1 MNERTRQ
8 AYLSRSSLICCVLA
22 AVVFAP
28 FAGVIASAQTA
39 QPSAV
44 ASAAPKAD
52 ARAAALA
59 RIEAAIEARRKELN
73 IPGMSFAIVKG
84 DEVIYLKGL
93 GFKDFERKIAVTPDT
108 LFAIGSSSKAF
119 TALAAAMSQDEGKLS
134 LDDSPKKF
142 LPYFKLQDPE
152 ADAKIVMRDL
162 LSHRSGLNR
171 TDLAWITGR
180 LSREEIIRVAGEA
193 KPTAKFREKFLY
205 QNVMYGAAGEAV
217 ARAQG
222 RSWDDL
228 MRECIFRPL
237 GMTRTVTTIGDMT
250 KSSDYSFGYDYA
262 PATKVT
268 RRLPFRDFPQMAP
281 AGAINSSA
289 RDMTNWLRLMIG
301 GGAFAG
307 KRLVSEAAM
316 AELVKP
322 HIEIAPKLAYG
333 LGWFL
338 REWRGKPVVE
348 HGGNVDGFNA
358 LVAFMPEERLGFVML
373 TNVTSSPLGQ
383 TAMEAVW
390 SNLAGDVNARQA
402 SQPSSPLAGELQ
414 RKTGKYLFAEA
425 NLSVDVALA
434 DGKLTANVPGQPLYT
449 LQDAG
454 GGRYAL
460 TVNGGAL
467 PGYFASFRPVK
478 ANEAELEMLLEQPQG
493 NLVLSRVKPVTADGK
508 PIESTAGADA
518 AATETL
524 RALVG
529 IYAAKDGRGTIEVAE
544 RAGKISLVVP
554 GQPPYPLSPRDLNV
568 FRTGGLPDTY
578 SVRVDRDA
586 AGKISGIT
594 LRQPEGEFAFT
605 RAADFKAP
613 FTTEEL
619 MTKVIA
625 AMGGEAALR
634 NHKSLRQTFEVDFEN
649 QGIKGAGTT
658 LTSAPNL
665 YRQEM
670 RLTALGKEIAR
681 ITETFDG
688 TRKVSETTFS
698 PIDEASGAALD
709 NARIEADF
717 YQPLDWRT
725 LFKTIEITGTK
736 KVGDEECYVVR
747 KTPVAGNVITDYV
760 SAQTF
765 LVMRRDSVQASSTSE
780 VTQPV
785 TETFSDYRAVDGIN
799 LPFKVVAQQPS
810 IGTIVM
816 RMTEARANVPLAADV
831 FRVPAMTAN
840 ASAADR

>member
-1 MNERTRQ
+1 MRECTRQ
-8 AYLSRSSLICCVLA
+8 VYLSRSSVICCVL

-28 FAGVIASAQTA
+28 FAGFIASAQTA
-39 QPSAV
+39 QPATV
-44 ASAAPKAD
+44 ASAAPKTD
-52 ARAAALA
+52 AHAAALA

-93 GFKDFERKIAVTPDT
+93 GVKDFERKVAVTPDT

-171 TDLAWITGR
+171 TDLAWVTGK
-180 LSREEIIRVAGEA
+180 LTREEIIRVAGQA

-222 RSWDDL
+222 KSWDDV
-228 MRECIFRPL
+228 MRERIFLPL
-237 GMTRTVTTIGDMT
+237 GMTRTVTTIGEMT
-250 KSSDYSFGYDYA
+250 KSNDYSFGYDYA
-262 PATKVT
+262 PATKIT
-268 RRLPFRDFPQMAP
+268 RRLPYREFPQMAP

-322 HIEIAPKLAYG
+322 HIEIAPKIGYG

-338 REWRGKPVVE
+338 REWKGKRVVE
-348 HGGNVDGFNA
+348 HGGNIDGFNA

-390 SNLAGDVNARQA
+390 SNLAGYAGANAA
-402 SQPSSPLAGELQ
+402 QPSSPLAGELQ

-425 NLSVDVALA
+425 NLSIDVALA

-449 LQDAG
+449 LQDGG

-460 TVNGGAL
+460 TVNGSAL

-478 ANEAELEMLLEQPQG
+478 ANEAELEMFLEQPQG
-493 NLVLSRVKPVTADGK
+493 NFTLARIKPADPK
-508 PIESTAGADA
+508 AAGDTMKDT
-518 AATETL
+518 ATEGTL

-529 IYAAKDGRGTIEVAE
+529 SYTLKEGKANIEIVERDGRVL
-544 RAGKISLVVP
+544 LVVA
-554 GQPPYPLSPRDLNV
+554 GQPSYPLYVREPDV
-568 FRTGGLPDTY
+568 YGATGLPDSY
-578 SVRVDRDA
+578 SVKATRDA
-586 AGKISGIT
+586 AGKITGIT
-594 LRQPEGEFAFT
+594 LRQPQGDFPLT
-605 RAADFKAP
+605 RAASFNAP
-613 FTTEEL
+613 LTAEEL
-619 MTKVIA
+619 MNKIVA
-625 AMGGEAALR
+625 AIGGEAALR
-634 NHKSLRQTFEVDFEN
+634 NRKSLRQTFAIDFEN
-649 QGIKGAGTT
+649 QGITGTGTT
-658 LTSAPNL
+658 LGSAPNL
-665 YRQEM
+665 YRQEV
-670 RLTALGKEIAR
+670 RLTALGKEIAQ
-681 ITETFDG
+681 ITETFNG
-688 TRKVSETTFS
+688 TREVTQTTFS
-698 PIDEASGAALD
+698 PTDEASGAALD
-709 NARIEADF
+709 NARLEADF
-717 YQPLDWRT
+717 YQPLNWRT

-736 KVGDEECYVVR
+736 KVGDEECYVVK
-747 KTPVAGNVITDYV
+747 KTPVAGNAITDYV
-760 SAQTF
+760 STQTF
-765 LVMRRDSVQASSTSE
+765 LVMRRDSLQTSSTSE
-780 VTQPV
+780 VTLPV
-785 TETFSDYRAVDGIN
+785 TETFSDYRTIDGVRV
-799 LPFKVVAQQPS
+799 PFKIVTEQPS

-816 RMTEARANVPLAADV
+816 RVTEARANVPLTADA
-831 FRVPAMTAN
+831 FGVPAVTTRNAN
-840 ASAADR
+840 AAGK

>member
-1 MNERTRQ
+1 MRERTRQ
-8 AYLSRSSLICCVLA
+8 VYLSRSSVICCVLA
-22 AVVFAP
+22 AVFAP
-28 FAGVIASAQTA
+28 FAGFIASAQTA
-39 QPSAV
+39 QPAAV
-44 ASAAPKAD
+44 ASAAPKTD
-52 ARAAALA
+52 AHAAALA

-84 DEVIYLKGL
+84 DEVIYMKGL
-93 GFKDFERKIAVTPDT
+93 GVKDFERKVAVTPDT

-171 TDLAWITGR
+171 TDLAWVTGK
-180 LSREEIIRVAGEA
+180 LTREEIIRVAGQA

-222 RSWDDL
+222 KSWDDV
-228 MRECIFRPL
+228 MRERIFLPL
-237 GMTRTVTTIGDMT
+237 GMTRTVTTIGEMT
-250 KSSDYSFGYDYA
+250 KSNDYSFGYDYA
-262 PATKVT
+262 PATKIT
-268 RRLPFRDFPQMAP
+268 RRLPYREFPQMAP

-322 HIEIAPKLAYG
+322 HIEIAPKIGYG

-338 REWRGKPVVE
+338 CEWKGKRVVE
-348 HGGNVDGFNA
+348 HGGNIDGFNA

-390 SNLAGDVNARQA
+390 SNLAGNAGA
-402 SQPSSPLAGELQ
+402 TAAQPSSPLAGELQ

-425 NLSVDVALA
+425 NLSIDVALA

-460 TVNGGAL
+460 TVNGSAL

-478 ANEAELEMLLEQPQG
+478 ANEAELEMFLEQPQG
-493 NLVLSRVKPVTADGK
+493 NLILARVKPVTVDGK
-508 PIESTAGADA
+508 TVEGAAGVDA
-518 AATETL
+518 AAAEETL

-529 IYAAKDGRGTIEVAE
+529 SYAAKNGRGTIEVAE

-554 GQPPYPLSPRDLNV
+554 GQPPYPFSPREKDV

-586 AGKISGIT
+586 AGKIGGIT

-605 RAADFKAP
+605 RVAAFKSP

-619 MTKVIA
+619 MSKVIA
-625 AMGGEAALR
+625 ALGGEAALR
-634 NHKSLRQTFEVDFEN
+634 NHKSLRQAFAVDFEN
-649 QGIKGAGTT
+649 QGIIGTGT
-658 LTSAPNL
+658 MLKSAPNL
-665 YRQEM
+665 YRQEV
-670 RLTALGKEIAR
+670 RLTALGKEVAR
-681 ITETFDG
+681 ITEVFDG
-688 TRKVSETTFS
+688 TREVTQTTFS

-717 YQPLDWRT
+717 YQPLNWRT

-747 KTPVAGNVITDYV
+747 KTPVAGSVITDYV

-780 VTQPV
+780 VTLPV
-785 TETFSDYRAVDGIN
+785 TETFSDYRTIDGVRV
-799 LPFKVVAQQPS
+799 PFKIVTEQPS

-816 RMTEARANVPLAADV
+816 RVTEARANVPLAADA
-831 FRVPAMTAN
+831 FGVPAVMTMSAN
-840 ASAADR
+840 AAGK